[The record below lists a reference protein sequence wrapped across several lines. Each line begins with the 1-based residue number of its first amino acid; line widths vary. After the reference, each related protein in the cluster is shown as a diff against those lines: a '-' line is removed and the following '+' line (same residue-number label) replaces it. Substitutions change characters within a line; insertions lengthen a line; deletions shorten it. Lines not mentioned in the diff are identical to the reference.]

1 MANKTK
7 ATAIIMAGGKSKRMG
22 RDKSM
27 LLINGEPVIKHI
39 YEQLLPHFDQVLVS
53 SDNVSKYTFLGAR
66 VVPDEVTG
74 KGPLI
79 GIASAIRVSANDANF
94 VIACDIPQID
104 ISFVQQMVKKSKG
117 FDAVMPKTGPSK
129 YEPLFA
135 VYKKSTLAAIDRS
148 IAAGNYKIID
158 PISDCKVNY
167 IDMSS
172 TGQIENLNTMKDYQ
186 KFVGKK

>member
-1 MANKTK
+1 MK

-117 FDAVMPKTGPSK
+117 FDAVMPKTGPS
-129 YEPLFA
+129 
-135 VYKKSTLAAIDRS
+135 
-148 IAAGNYKIID
+148 N
-158 PISDCKVNY
+158 
-167 IDMSS
+167 
-172 TGQIENLNTMKDYQ
+172 
-186 KFVGKK
+186 